1 MVQGQQLSSN
11 FGAFISYSHADSAIA
26 KKLHRALETYRLPK
40 ALRKLDENDNSKI
53 GPIFRDKEDLPA
65 GNDLSEAVKKAL
77 SQSCTLIILCSPE
90 AQKSSWV
97 AREIALF
104 RELHPEKPILAA
116 LIAGEPEQAF
126 PFPLIEGGREPL
138 AADLRKEGD
147 GWKLG
152 LLKLIA
158 GIAHVPLDA
167 LIQRD
172 AQRKL
177 KHVTVI
183 TLLTGLAL
191 IAMTLMTA
199 YAIQARQEAQ
209 HQKIQAE
216 ELIIFMLRDLR
227 DELKGAST
235 LRVMTKVNQE
245 AMEYFTSQGDIS
257 NLDDDSLSLVAETL
271 RALGEDHE
279 KRGDLDTAI
288 EPFEQAH
295 RFTAELLERNPSNP
309 NRIFDHAQSEYWI
322 GRVDELQ
329 QDYPAAQQRY
339 NQYATLANRLHMLEN
354 DSKRALLERAY
365 AASNLGILEHKN
377 FNNNIEARNHFE
389 KAISWFEKAFTRE
402 PEDQNILAEL
412 ANAYAWF
419 ADTFYREQDYDSA
432 LAARKKEV
440 QLKSKLVRTNPDNA
454 DMKMK
459 LLISERAI
467 ALVEAKL
474 GKKAIARKR
483 LNSALV
489 QAKKLLE
496 LDAENA
502 ERRKIYRLIQESLE
516 TLK

>member
-1 MVQGQQLSSN
+1 MGQEQQLSSN
-11 FGAFISYSHADSAIA
+11 FGAFISYSHADSSIA
-26 KKLHRALETYRLPK
+26 QKLHHALETYRLPR
-40 ALRKLDENDNSKI
+40 ALRKLQDNHSGKI
-53 GPIFRDKEDLPA
+53 GPIFRDREDLPA
-65 GNDLSEAVKKAL
+65 GNDLSIAVKKAL
-77 SQSCTLIILCSPE
+77 SQSCTLIILCSPNARE
-90 AQKSSWV
+90 SPWV

-104 RELHPEKPILAA
+104 RELHPDKPILAA
-116 LIAGEPEQAF
+116 LIDGEPEQSF
-126 PFPLIEGGREPL
+126 PKPLTENGREPL

-177 KHVTVI
+177 KHVMGI
-183 TLLTGLAL
+183 TLLSGIAL
-191 IAMTLMTA
+191 IAMSLMTA
-199 YAIQARQEAQ
+199 FAIQARQEAQ
-209 HQKIQAE
+209 YQKVQAE

-245 AMEYFTSQGDIS
+245 AMEYFTLQGDLS
-257 NLDDDSLSLVAETL
+257 NLDDDSLGLVAETL

-279 KRGDLDTAI
+279 KRGDLNAAL

-295 RFTAELLERNPSNP
+295 RFTSELLERDPTNPD
-309 NRIFDHAQSEYWI
+309 RIFDHAQSEYWI

-329 QDYPAAQQRY
+329 QDYPAAQLRY
-339 NQYATLANRLHMLEN
+339 NQYAALANRLYALEK
-354 DSKRALLERAY
+354 DSKRSLLERAY
-365 AASNLGILEHKN
+365 AANNLGIIEYKN
-377 FNNNIEARNHFE
+377 FNNNSEARNHFE
-389 KAISWFEKAFTRE
+389 QAISWFEKASTRE
-402 PEDQNILAEL
+402 AEDHNILAEL

-432 LAARKKEV
+432 LAARKKES
-440 QLKSKLVRTNPDNA
+440 QLKLKLMQINPDNA

-467 ALVEAKL
+467 ALIEAKL

-483 LNSALV
+483 LDSALD

-496 LDAENA
+496 LDRENA
-502 ERRKIYRLIQESLE
+502 DRRKIYRLIQESLE